1 MIERLDH
8 VNVQTAQ
15 LAKMIAWYEDML
27 RLKSGWRP
35 PFPFDGAWIY
45 AGEFPVVH
53 LVEVDAAPPRPDEL
67 ALEHAAFSAK
77 GLPEFI
83 ERLQA
88 AEERFR
94 LVRVPGAPIVQV
106 NIWDP
111 DGNHLHVDFDAAEA
125 EGIDLEDFNTTRI
138 EA

>member
-8 VNVQTAQ
+8 VNIQTAQ
-15 LAKMIAWYEDML
+15 LVTMIAWYEDML

-53 LVEVDAAPPRPDEL
+53 LVEVDVAPPKAQDL
-67 ALEHAAFSAK
+67 ALEHTAFFAK
-77 GLPEFI
+77 GLQEFI
-83 ERLQA
+83 ARLQA
-88 AEERFR
+88 SGERFR
-94 LVRVPGAPIVQV
+94 LVRVPGTPLVQV

-125 EGIDLEDFNTTRI
+125 EGIDLEDFATNKI